1 MLKALLLRSKI
12 DGLAKRLADLKA
24 GDEDREKR
32 AAELA
37 ADVAELT
44 AKEDA
49 TDEERAAVETAVN
62 DFDAE
67 AAQAEADKADLQ
79 RQIDELQ
86 RELDSIEENQPKPAA
101 QAEEPAK
108 PESNERSDQR
118 MITYKTRAFNN
129 MSAEERSAIFNH
141 PDNVELCKQLR
152 AISASPNLNI
162 LIPRIDMPM
171 LTDMIDKESKLLKHV
186 NRQTVHGQSRQRIL
200 GVTPE
205 AVWTEQG
212 GKINEIAL
220 SASAVEVDGYKVAG
234 FVPVDNYL
242 LEDNDAELL
251 DAVLAALAKAI
262 AKALDKAIPFGTGT
276 KMPTG
281 FVTAI
286 LADNTLKDTNVT
298 NISAAN
304 STGLTLFKKIAEAF
318 GAANASDYATGETF
332 WAMSQK
338 TWMKL
343 LSEAMSI
350 NAAGAIVSGMNKTMP
365 VLGGAVEIVNIPDNV
380 IVAGFGDLYP
390 LAERQSVTVSESSHV
405 KFLDD
410 QTCFKAVA
418 RYDGKPAIPAAFV
431 AIGIDGTVVATAA
444 ATVTFAADTANAS
457 N

>member
-24 GDEDREKR
+24 GDEDRKKR

-37 ADVAELT
+37 ADVAELG

-86 RELDSIEENQPKPAA
+86 RELDSIEEKQPKPAA
-101 QAEEPAK
+101 QAEEPEK

-118 MITYKTRAFNN
+118 MVTYKTRAFNN

-171 LTDMIDKESKLLKHV
+171 LTDMIERESKLLKHV
-186 NRQTVHGQSRQRIL
+186 NRQTVHGQARQRIL

-212 GKINEIAL
+212 GKINEITL
-220 SASAVEVDGYKVAG
+220 SASTVEVDGYKVAG

-304 STGLTLFKKIAEAF
+304 STGLTLFKKITEAF

-365 VLGGAVEIVNIPDNV
+365 VLGGAVEIINIPDNV
-380 IVAGFGDLYP
+380 IVAGFGDLYT
-390 LAERQSVTVSESSHV
+390 LAERQSVTVSESDHV

-431 AIGIDGTVVATAA
+431 AIGIDGTAVATAA
-444 ATVTFAADTANAS
+444 ATVTFAADTANA
-457 N
+457 

>member
-37 ADVAELT
+37 ADVAELG

-67 AAQAEADKADLQ
+67 AEQAEADKADLQ

-86 RELDSIEENQPKPAA
+86 RELDSLEEKQPKPAA

-129 MSAEERSAIFNH
+129 MSAEERSEIFNH

-171 LTDMIDKESKLLKHV
+171 LTDMIERESKLLKHV
-186 NRQTVHGQSRQRIL
+186 NRQTVHGQARQRIL

-212 GKINEIAL
+212 GKINEITL

-286 LADNTLKDTNVT
+286 LADDTLKNTNVA

-304 STGLTLFKKIAEAF
+304 STGLTLFKKITEAF

-380 IVAGFGDLYP
+380 IVAGFGDLYT
-390 LAERQSVTVSESSHV
+390 LAERQSVTISESSHV

-431 AIGIDGTVVATAA
+431 AIGIDGTIVALAA
-444 ATVTFAADTANAS
+444 ATVTFAADTANA
-457 N
+457 

>member
-12 DGLAKRLADLKA
+12 DGLGKRLADLKA

-67 AAQAEADKADLQ
+67 AEQAEADKADLQ

-86 RELDSIEENQPKPAA
+86 RELDSLEEKQPKPAA

-118 MITYKTRAFNN
+118 MVTYKTRAFNN

-171 LTDMIDKESKLLKHV
+171 LTDMIERESKLLKHV
-186 NRQTVHGQSRQRIL
+186 NRQTVHGQARQRIL

-212 GKINEIAL
+212 GKINEITL

-286 LADNTLKDTNVT
+286 LADNTLKNTNVT

-304 STGLTLFKKIAEAF
+304 STGLTLFKKITEAF

-380 IVAGFGDLYP
+380 IVAGFGDLYT
-390 LAERQSVTVSESSHV
+390 LAERQSVTVSESTHV

-431 AIGIDGTVVATAA
+431 AIGIDGTVVAIAA
-444 ATVTFAADTANAS
+444 ATVTFAADTANA
-457 N
+457 

>member
-12 DGLAKRLADLKA
+12 DALAKRMADLKA

-67 AAQAEADKADLQ
+67 AEQAEADKADLQ

-86 RELDSIEENQPKPAA
+86 RELDSLEEKQPKPAA

-118 MITYKTRAFNN
+118 MVTYKTRAFNN

-141 PDNVELCKQLR
+141 TDNVEFCKQLR
-152 AISASPNLNI
+152 ALSGNPSLNV
-162 LIPRIDMPM
+162 LVPRVDMPM
-171 LTDMIDKESKLLKHV
+171 LTDMIERESKLLKHV
-186 NRQTVHGQSRQRIL
+186 NRQTVHGQARQRIL

-212 GKINEIAL
+212 GKINEITL

-286 LADNTLKDTNVT
+286 LADNTLKNTNVT
-298 NISAAN
+298 NITAAN
-304 STGLTLFKKIAEAF
+304 STGLTLFKKITEAF
-318 GAANASDYATGETF
+318 GAANANDYATGETF

-338 TWMKL
+338 TWMTL

-380 IVAGFGDLYP
+380 IVAGFGDLYT
-390 LAERQSVTVSESSHV
+390 LAERQSVTVSESAHV

-431 AIGIDGTVVATAA
+431 AIGINGTAVATAA
-444 ATVTFAADTANAS
+444 ATVTFAADTANA
-457 N
+457 

>member
-12 DGLAKRLADLKA
+12 DSLAKRLADLKA

-37 ADVAELT
+37 ADVAELA

-62 DFDAE
+62 EFDAE
-67 AAQAEADKADLQ
+67 AAQADADKADLQ

-86 RELDSIEENQPKPAA
+86 RELDSLEEKQPKPAA
-101 QAEEPAK
+101 PAEEPAK

-118 MITYKTRAFNN
+118 MITYRTRAFNN

-171 LTDMIDKESKLLKHV
+171 LTDMIERESKLLKHV
-186 NRQTVHGQSRQRIL
+186 NRQTVHGQARQRIL

-212 GKINEIAL
+212 GKINEITL
-220 SASAVEVDGYKVAG
+220 SESAVEVDGYKVAG

-286 LADNTLKDTNVT
+286 LADNTLKNTNVA

-304 STGLTLFKKIAEAF
+304 STGLTLFKKITEAF

-365 VLGGAVEIVNIPDNV
+365 VLGGTVEIVNIPDNV
-380 IVAGFGDLYP
+380 IVAGFGALYT

-410 QTCFKAVA
+410 QTCYKAVA
-418 RYDGKPAIPAAFV
+418 RFDGKPAIPAAFV
-431 AIGIDGTVVATAA
+431 AIGIDGTAVATAA
-444 ATVTFAADTANAS
+444 ATVTFAADTANA
-457 N
+457 

>member
-24 GDEDREKR
+24 GDEDRKKR

-37 ADVAELT
+37 ADVAELG

-86 RELDSIEENQPKPAA
+86 RELDSIEEKQPKPAA
-101 QAEEPAK
+101 QAEEPEK

-118 MITYKTRAFNN
+118 MVTYKTRAFNN

-171 LTDMIDKESKLLKHV
+171 LTDMIERESKLLKHV
-186 NRQTVHGQSRQRIL
+186 NRQTVHGQARQRIL

-212 GKINEIAL
+212 GKINEITL
-220 SASAVEVDGYKVAG
+220 SASTVEVDGYKVAG

-304 STGLTLFKKIAEAF
+304 STGLTLFKKITEAF

-365 VLGGAVEIVNIPDNV
+365 VLGGAVEIINIPDNV
-380 IVAGFGDLYP
+380 IVAGFGDLYT
-390 LAERQSVTVSESSHV
+390 LAERQSVTISESPHV

-431 AIGIDGTVVATAA
+431 AIGIDGTAVATAA
-444 ATVTFAADTANAS
+444 ATVTFAADTANA
-457 N
+457 